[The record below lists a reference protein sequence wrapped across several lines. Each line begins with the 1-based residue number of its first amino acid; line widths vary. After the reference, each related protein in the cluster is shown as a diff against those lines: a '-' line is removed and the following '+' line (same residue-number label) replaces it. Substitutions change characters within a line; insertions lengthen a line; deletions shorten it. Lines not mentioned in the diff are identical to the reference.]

1 LRLPVQHITS
11 RQNPIVARYR
21 AARERK
27 ADTDPVLLDGIHLV
41 REALDANVPLRD
53 VVVARDSDGNEM
65 RDLLARLARAR
76 VELRS
81 ASSAVMSALS
91 PVRSSSPVVA
101 LTDAPDLDGDAAVA
115 RLFERGLPLVVIGHC
130 IQDPGNV
137 GAIVRVAEAAGAT
150 GVVVGTASA
159 DPFGWKAVRA
169 SMGSVLRLPLA
180 ADTNQGLDAARHR
193 GCRIFALVPEGGRSP
208 FEVDLRGQTAIVIGG
223 EGAGLPPGLE
233 HASDEKITIPMQ
245 PPVGSL
251 NVAVSAAVVLYEARR
266 QRTNPQSAIHNPQ

>member
-1 LRLPVQHITS
+1 VQHITS

-27 ADTDPVLLDGIHLV
+27 AETDPILLDGIHLV

-53 VVVARDSDGNEM
+53 VVVARDADREEL
-65 RDLLARLARAR
+65 RDLLVRLSRAH

-81 ASSAVMSALS
+81 ASPAVMSALS
-91 PVRSSSPVVA
+91 PVRSSSPIVA
-101 LTDAPDLDGDAAVA
+101 LTDAPDLDGDAAVG
-115 RLFERGLPLVVIGHC
+115 RLFARGMPLVVVGHG

-169 SMGSVLRLPLA
+169 SMGSVLRLPIA
-180 ADTNQGLDAARHR
+180 GDTGEGLDAARR
-193 GCRIFALVPEGGRSP
+193 LGCRIFALVLEGGRSP
-208 FEVDLRGQTAIVIGG
+208 FDVDLRGRAAIVIGG

-233 HASDEKITIPMQ
+233 SASDEKITIPMQ
-245 PPVGSL
+245 PPVESL

-266 QRTNPQSAIHNPQ
+266 QRTSPQSAIRNPQ